1 MVNGHKWILYHLHQ
15 HPLQVQPWAVIV
27 QKSLMTSAFIV
38 HDLWLV
44 WQWLVTD
51 LNLNLSFKWLSFLIL
66 DTWHLTLIEEPPMS
80 ASSMASQEEKLGV
93 DDDVLI
99 GWSIL
104 YIYNSSKV
112 SSFLSAVAVHCHCP
126 LFVSIIYMRLL
137 NCFAVNF
144 ALCLNFALHCA
155 LCSIIHYE
163 YYLLL
168 SQDGQR
174 DWLPGKV
181 QGVELEPARGG
192 AEVPKLKN
200 DWETIT
206 MDKKRLS
213 VLSHQ
218 G

>member
-1 MVNGHKWILYHLHQ
+1 MVNGHKWILCHLHQ

-66 DTWHLTLIEEPPMS
+66 DTWHLLRNLLWQQVQWQVKKRNLAWTTMCWLADRFYI
-80 ASSMASQEEKLGV
+80 
-93 DDDVLI
+93 
-99 GWSIL
+99 
-104 YIYNSSKV
+104 YIYNSSTV
-112 SSFLSAVAVHCHCP
+112 SSFLSAVSAHCHCQ

-168 SQDGQR
+168 SQDGQG

-181 QGVELEPARGG
+181 QGVELEPASGG

>member
-1 MVNGHKWILYHLHQ
+1 MKMTQRDGESNEDSRRRHVKYDSCLIICSLKYIMVNGHKWILYHLHQ

-99 GWSIL
+99 GWSIF
-104 YIYNSSKV
+104 YIY
-112 SSFLSAVAVHCHCP
+112 
-126 LFVSIIYMRLL
+126 
-137 NCFAVNF
+137 
-144 ALCLNFALHCA
+144 
-155 LCSIIHYE
+155 IIH
-163 YYLLL
+163 
-168 SQDGQR
+168 QR
-174 DWLPGKV
+174 CHHSCQLWLCIV
-181 QGVELEPARGG
+181 IVNCLF
-192 AEVPKLKN
+192 L
-200 DWETIT
+200 
-206 MDKKRLS
+206 
-213 VLSHQ
+213 
-218 G
+218 